1 MAGSLLDEVA
11 GPAPQ
16 PQAQNPPVNASN
28 QGSLLD
34 QVAAEQT
41 PTTPVSTTNTGATS
55 PSYLDE
61 VQNHVT
67 NTAKALWHGVVGTPE
82 TPEETGAPV
91 GTPEKQ
97 LGFTNENV
105 AYKGGAAAR
114 AAAGFFGG
122 LAKDVVTMK
131 PLPKRGTNLE
141 ENSPELAKSLV
152 GKYIAAP
159 SIAARDKAAEEL
171 RQYYNAPDTA
181 TAVSHGLNYMINRGA
196 QWVPLAGPLAAGLV
210 DAAEKG
216 DIGGTLAQLAAFEA
230 FGKATEHVTEPI
242 KNQVGLAM
250 LSPEDRAGL
259 QAEAEKRAA
268 AAKQTAAEQA
278 QIDATN
284 STMKGPLPKT
294 PNTIAGK
301 RTLLRPTTQTTAGVE
316 APISAVQQ
324 ENPSR
329 VTELA
334 SKFLTNR
341 GAAEDFRKEQTA
353 PAATNQLAA
362 TVSHSVEDKTNAH
375 NAIMENRPTPDKISG
390 TQTTPKY
397 QSMDEAAQAA
407 EATAQKTYRKADAAS
422 DADIAAWQQTVKEA
436 LNEHKALL
444 DRHNANI
451 DAYNDNLSEG
461 EEKMPHAV
469 YDPNSVRIPEKPQS
483 YSELKAELDR
493 AKADSNSSDAAIR
506 EEAYKT
512 GIPKAEKAIDQWF
525 KQHSDVI
532 SPAEYDSAKKL
543 YADSQRFQDIA
554 NGLRSATNK
563 GTITGNTLRGLEA
576 SIDNKMIR
584 RGQAPGAFRRLLGDE
599 GYDNWQT
606 VTKLFDP
613 IKNAPKG
620 IKSWGVYALEAASAL
635 VAPKLAIGGIAG
647 TMATKFLMDRVMF
660 DPAWGAWFS
669 KFATGLKDMVTREH
683 GELGAPG
690 TVGEKFGEG
699 GAKRE
704 FNELMDRAPG
714 KAAAEV
720 KAQAQPASLLDQVAK
735 PEGYTGEERR
745 AGARPTMSATELED
759 AIKNRR
765 PINNPFDQTEGAR
778 ATMNRDLN
786 MPQPAGVPQ
795 GLPEARP
802 AETITPE
809 QKAALSSKE
818 IATSNPQTVNADTT
832 NNPDRTSGLT
842 KVPDKM
848 KQTQAQAIAN
858 YKDAGLKLTPD
869 EQENPA
875 DHANSIIK
883 KAVNH
888 YKNNLVALYNAIP
901 ESIRGISKQWYES
914 AHTLSKDFAKQYGI
928 AHEQAAAVIAALSPN
943 NPWDNNV
950 GMAQRL
956 MERWKNDRTRL
967 WDEKMDEKLSA
978 IRNAKSTKPEFR
990 SYLDSIRG
998 KQYNEL
1004 QGTTPA
1010 ETSAMRGIWL
1020 RMADQAYGSPEIP
1033 VYAPDGTIRG
1043 SQKITWGPYDAVA
1056 KAVNLLDDG
1065 SVENIDNLMGNGHKI
1080 RNFYNNIINP
1090 WSDRGHVT
1098 IDTHA
1103 VGAAHWKPFSQ
1114 KDTEVAHNFGT
1125 STPGVPGA
1133 GKHAATGIAG
1143 TYPIYDEAYK
1153 QAAKEVGVS
1162 PRELQSITWEG
1173 IRSLFSGAKKT
1184 PELRKAIAEIWRN
1197 HEAGKISADE
1207 ARQQIIEKAG
1217 GFKRPVWTTDQ
1228 QWDASRG
1235 KAQAATMH
1243 QMTSLGTG
1251 DYKVSAD
1258 FNPPVAHPELKGTP
1272 EPALGRKPNGQ
1283 PDWSKLQDIADW
1295 KNANVEHE
1303 DALNSAL
1310 HEVAHTEVQHALGV
1324 PTENV
1329 RIKLGH
1335 SAIRK
1340 GVPPLEGGRPSSMN
1354 GISGGFLDPGGAWQ
1368 EKMDAAYQTG
1378 DPSQIKSVVKD
1389 WVTQLMA
1396 GRAVEEMTGMPYSKI
1411 QEHIRADVAMAKRA
1425 LKHANVPSYIHDVL
1439 LTESTNAAKAILH
1452 QNFDKVRHT
1461 ATQAINHYGAEPI
1474 DGKTFLKYRNGGVYE
1489 KK

>member
-171 RQYYNAPDTA
+171 RQYYNAPDTV
-181 TAVSHGLNYMINRGA
+181 TAVSHGLNYMINKGA
-196 QWVPLAGPLAAGLV
+196 QLVPLVGPFAASLV

-242 KNQVGLAM
+242 KNKVGLAM

-294 PNTIAGK
+294 PNTIAGE

-362 TVSHSVEDKTNAH
+362 TVSHSVEDKVNAH

-704 FNELMDRAPG
+704 FNELMDRAQG

-720 KAQAQPASLLDQVAK
+720 KAQAQPASLLDQVHKEPSSIAHAVGGELIGSHATGTANANSDIDVKVKQEVAEDALKSHGYEFQGSSTVSPKEAAAYDKPIYKGWSTIQHFVNPKTGAKVDIWSQTDGVAQVAK
-735 PEGYTGEERR
+735 PEEYTGEERR
-745 AGARPTMSATELED
+745 AGARPTISATELED

-778 ATMNRDLN
+778 ATMNRDPN
-786 MPQPAGVPQ
+786 MPQP
-795 GLPEARP
+795 
-802 AETITPE
+802 
-809 QKAALSSKE
+809 
-818 IATSNPQTVNADTT
+818 
-832 NNPDRTSGLT
+832 
-842 KVPDKM
+842 
-848 KQTQAQAIAN
+848 
-858 YKDAGLKLTPD
+858 
-869 EQENPA
+869 
-875 DHANSIIK
+875 
-883 KAVNH
+883 
-888 YKNNLVALYNAIP
+888 
-901 ESIRGISKQWYES
+901 
-914 AHTLSKDFAKQYGI
+914 
-928 AHEQAAAVIAALSPN
+928 
-943 NPWDNNV
+943 
-950 GMAQRL
+950 
-956 MERWKNDRTRL
+956 
-967 WDEKMDEKLSA
+967 
-978 IRNAKSTKPEFR
+978 
-990 SYLDSIRG
+990 
-998 KQYNEL
+998 
-1004 QGTTPA
+1004 
-1010 ETSAMRGIWL
+1010 
-1020 RMADQAYGSPEIP
+1020 
-1033 VYAPDGTIRG
+1033 
-1043 SQKITWGPYDAVA
+1043 
-1056 KAVNLLDDG
+1056 
-1065 SVENIDNLMGNGHKI
+1065 
-1080 RNFYNNIINP
+1080 
-1090 WSDRGHVT
+1090 
-1098 IDTHA
+1098 
-1103 VGAAHWKPFSQ
+1103 
-1114 KDTEVAHNFGT
+1114 
-1125 STPGVPGA
+1125 
-1133 GKHAATGIAG
+1133 
-1143 TYPIYDEAYK
+1143 
-1153 QAAKEVGVS
+1153 
-1162 PRELQSITWEG
+1162 
-1173 IRSLFSGAKKT
+1173 
-1184 PELRKAIAEIWRN
+1184 
-1197 HEAGKISADE
+1197 
-1207 ARQQIIEKAG
+1207 
-1217 GFKRPVWTTDQ
+1217 
-1228 QWDASRG
+1228 RG
-1235 KAQAATMH
+1235 KAQATTMH

-1378 DPSQIKSVVKD
+1378 DPSQIKSVIKD

-1411 QEHIRADVAMAKRA
+1411 QEHIKADVEMAKRA
-1425 LKHANVPSYIHDVL
+1425 LKSANVPSYIHDVL
-1439 LTESTNAAKAILH
+1439 LTESTNVAKAILH

>member
-230 FGKATEHVTEPI
+230 FGKATEHVIEPI

-704 FNELMDRAPG
+704 FNELMDRAQG

-720 KAQAQPASLLDQVAK
+720 KAQAQPASLLDQVHKEPSSIAHAVGGELIGSHATGTANANSDIDVKVKQEVAEDALKSHGYEFQGSSTVSPKEAAAYDKPIYKGWSTIQHFVNPKTGAKVDIWSQTDGVAQVAK
-735 PEGYTGEERR
+735 PEEYTGEERR
-745 AGARPTMSATELED
+745 AGARPTISATELED

-778 ATMNRDLN
+778 ATMNRDPN
-786 MPQPAGVPQ
+786 IPQ
-795 GLPEARP
+795 
-802 AETITPE
+802 
-809 QKAALSSKE
+809 
-818 IATSNPQTVNADTT
+818 
-832 NNPDRTSGLT
+832 
-842 KVPDKM
+842 
-848 KQTQAQAIAN
+848 
-858 YKDAGLKLTPD
+858 
-869 EQENPA
+869 
-875 DHANSIIK
+875 H
-883 KAVNH
+883 
-888 YKNNLVALYNAIP
+888 
-901 ESIRGISKQWYES
+901 
-914 AHTLSKDFAKQYGI
+914 
-928 AHEQAAAVIAALSPN
+928 
-943 NPWDNNV
+943 
-950 GMAQRL
+950 
-956 MERWKNDRTRL
+956 
-967 WDEKMDEKLSA
+967 
-978 IRNAKSTKPEFR
+978 
-990 SYLDSIRG
+990 
-998 KQYNEL
+998 
-1004 QGTTPA
+1004 
-1010 ETSAMRGIWL
+1010 
-1020 RMADQAYGSPEIP
+1020 
-1033 VYAPDGTIRG
+1033 
-1043 SQKITWGPYDAVA
+1043 
-1056 KAVNLLDDG
+1056 
-1065 SVENIDNLMGNGHKI
+1065 
-1080 RNFYNNIINP
+1080 
-1090 WSDRGHVT
+1090 
-1098 IDTHA
+1098 
-1103 VGAAHWKPFSQ
+1103 
-1114 KDTEVAHNFGT
+1114 
-1125 STPGVPGA
+1125 
-1133 GKHAATGIAG
+1133 
-1143 TYPIYDEAYK
+1143 
-1153 QAAKEVGVS
+1153 
-1162 PRELQSITWEG
+1162 
-1173 IRSLFSGAKKT
+1173 
-1184 PELRKAIAEIWRN
+1184 
-1197 HEAGKISADE
+1197 
-1207 ARQQIIEKAG
+1207 
-1217 GFKRPVWTTDQ
+1217 
-1228 QWDASRG
+1228 ASRG
-1235 KAQAATMH
+1235 KAQATTMH

-1411 QEHIRADVAMAKRA
+1411 QGHIKADVAMAKQA
-1425 LKHANVPSYIHDVL
+1425 LKSAGVPSYIHDAL

>member
-1 MAGSLLDEVA
+1 
-11 GPAPQ
+11 
-16 PQAQNPPVNASN
+16 
-28 QGSLLD
+28 
-34 QVAAEQT
+34 
-41 PTTPVSTTNTGATS
+41 
-55 PSYLDE
+55 
-61 VQNHVT
+61 
-67 NTAKALWHGVVGTPE
+67 
-82 TPEETGAPV
+82 
-91 GTPEKQ
+91 
-97 LGFTNENV
+97 
-105 AYKGGAAAR
+105 
-114 AAAGFFGG
+114 
-122 LAKDVVTMK
+122 
-131 PLPKRGTNLE
+131 
-141 ENSPELAKSLV
+141 
-152 GKYIAAP
+152 
-159 SIAARDKAAEEL
+159 
-171 RQYYNAPDTA
+171 
-181 TAVSHGLNYMINRGA
+181 
-196 QWVPLAGPLAAGLV
+196 
-210 DAAEKG
+210 
-216 DIGGTLAQLAAFEA
+216 
-230 FGKATEHVTEPI
+230 
-242 KNQVGLAM
+242 
-250 LSPEDRAGL
+250 
-259 QAEAEKRAA
+259 
-268 AAKQTAAEQA
+268 
-278 QIDATN
+278 
-284 STMKGPLPKT
+284 
-294 PNTIAGK
+294 
-301 RTLLRPTTQTTAGVE
+301 
-316 APISAVQQ
+316 
-324 ENPSR
+324 
-329 VTELA
+329 
-334 SKFLTNR
+334 
-341 GAAEDFRKEQTA
+341 
-353 PAATNQLAA
+353 
-362 TVSHSVEDKTNAH
+362 
-375 NAIMENRPTPDKISG
+375 
-390 TQTTPKY
+390 
-397 QSMDEAAQAA
+397 
-407 EATAQKTYRKADAAS
+407 
-422 DADIAAWQQTVKEA
+422 
-436 LNEHKALL
+436 
-444 DRHNANI
+444 
-451 DAYNDNLSEG
+451 
-461 EEKMPHAV
+461 
-469 YDPNSVRIPEKPQS
+469 
-483 YSELKAELDR
+483 
-493 AKADSNSSDAAIR
+493 
-506 EEAYKT
+506 
-512 GIPKAEKAIDQWF
+512 
-525 KQHSDVI
+525 
-532 SPAEYDSAKKL
+532 
-543 YADSQRFQDIA
+543 
-554 NGLRSATNK
+554 
-563 GTITGNTLRGLEA
+563 
-576 SIDNKMIR
+576 
-584 RGQAPGAFRRLLGDE
+584 
-599 GYDNWQT
+599 
-606 VTKLFDP
+606 
-613 IKNAPKG
+613 
-620 IKSWGVYALEAASAL
+620 
-635 VAPKLAIGGIAG
+635 
-647 TMATKFLMDRVMF
+647 
-660 DPAWGAWFS
+660 
-669 KFATGLKDMVTREH
+669 
-683 GELGAPG
+683 
-690 TVGEKFGEG
+690 
-699 GAKRE
+699 
-704 FNELMDRAPG
+704 
-714 KAAAEV
+714 
-720 KAQAQPASLLDQVAK
+720 
-735 PEGYTGEERR
+735 
-745 AGARPTMSATELED
+745 
-759 AIKNRR
+759 
-765 PINNPFDQTEGAR
+765 
-778 ATMNRDLN
+778 MNRDPN

-818 IATSNPQTVNADTT
+818 IATSNPQAVNADTT
-832 NNPDRTSGLT
+832 NNPDRTSGIKTLNEASP
-842 KVPDKM
+842 KVK
-848 KQTQAQAIAN
+848 TTIAQAIAN
-858 YKDAGLKLTPD
+858 YKDTGLKLSAD
-869 EQENPA
+869 ELENPA
-875 DHANSIIK
+875 DHPDSIIN
-883 KAVNH
+883 KAVKH
-888 YKNNLVALYNAIP
+888 YKDNLVALYNAIP

-1010 ETSAMRGIWL
+1010 ETSAMRGLWL

-1043 SQKITWGPYDAVA
+1043 SQKIAWGPYDAVA

-1065 SVENIDNLMGNGHKI
+1065 SVENINNLMGNGHKI

-1114 KDTEVAHNFGT
+1114 KDTEVAHNFGG

-1184 PELRKAIAEIWRN
+1184 PELRKAVSEIWRN

-1243 QMTSLGTG
+1243 QMTSIGTG
-1251 DYKVSAD
+1251 AYKVSAD
-1258 FNPPVAHPELKGTP
+1258 FNPPVVHPELKGTP

-1295 KNANVEHE
+1295 KNANVTHE

-1340 GVPPLEGGRPSSMN
+1340 GVPAIEGARPSSMN
-1354 GISGGFLDPGGAWQ
+1354 GVAGGFLDPGGAWQ

-1378 DPSQIKSVVKD
+1378 DPSQIKSVIKD

-1411 QEHIRADVAMAKRA
+1411 QEHIKADVAMAKQA
-1425 LKHANVPSYIHDVL
+1425 LKYADVPSYIHDAL